1 MRLLAGF
8 CFCGLMIVSMTGC
21 GTKAEPRRVAVRGSV
36 IVGDKLVPDATV
48 RFLPEHGNA
57 GPVAVTGVNGGLY
70 KFTKLNGPYP
80 GKYKVSVNLELGS
93 LSKIASDDPN
103 APPPI
108 QSHRVVRR
116 DRRARRGKRSG
127 VVEGAGAV
135 ISDVG
140 AFERFDLE
148 TENPLF
154 DRFNHFDHS

>member
-48 RFLPEHGNA
+48 RFLPEQRNA

-70 KFTKLNGPYP
+70 KFTKLDGPYP

-103 APPPI
+103 APPPTM
-108 QSHRVVRR
+108 QW
-116 DRRARRGKRSG
+116 
-127 VVEGAGAV
+127 EQ
-135 ISDVG
+135 DVTVPDQES
-140 AFERFDLE
+140 A
-148 TENPLF
+148 TE
-154 DRFNHFDHS
+154 HFLWKSAEPQKSESKQ